1 MIQMKKKR
9 KMNKRIKQI
18 KLLDNIDINNEEID
32 LIHIYKLLIDNNI
45 IKNNK
50 ELDILYEWNNLIKDI

>member
-1 MIQMKKKR
+1 MFINTDKL
-9 KMNKRIKQI
+9 I